1 MNTQSLDQSI
11 DVLSQAL
18 KQLAESKNTAGE
30 LTDITFIDFKS
41 KNGSS
46 NYGKGIIFS
55 GQGSTKQIVL
65 SQDPDRFFL
74 TENLDL
80 AKDKSLMINRTKV
93 LDSKEL
99 GPTVIKSS
107 LKEVGRL
114 KGLIVDGSVSI
125 NQYVYF
131 DSITD
136 RFGIGTEQ
144 PNSALSISE
153 NGIEITIGI
162 GDDGKPRI
170 GTYASHDFNISTGSV
185 PRIFLKANGDIDL
198 GNFNSNPS
206 QIRINGKLA
215 INTKVPDPAVDLHV
229 SGPVRIHN
237 HLHTYAES
245 APTVGNYNVG
255 DIVWNSNPRSGSYV
269 GWVCTKAGSPGL
281 WGRFGDIR

>member
-1 MNTQSLDQSI
+1 MNNQTLDQSI

-18 KQLAESKNTAGE
+18 KDLADSKNKAGE
-30 LTDITFIDFKS
+30 LIDVTFIDFKS

-46 NYGKGIIFS
+46 NYGKGIIWS

-65 SQDPDRFFL
+65 SQDPDRIFL

-80 AKDKSLMINRTKV
+80 GKEKSLMINRVKV

-99 GPTVIKSS
+99 GPTVVKSS
-107 LKEVGRL
+107 LREVGRL
-114 KGLIVDGSVSI
+114 KGLIVDGSVSV
-125 NQYVYF
+125 NQYIYF
-131 DSITD
+131 DAITD
-136 RFGIGTEQ
+136 RLGLGTEQ
-144 PNSALSISE
+144 PNSALSIAE

-170 GTYASHDFNISTGSV
+170 GTHASHDFNISVGSV

-206 QIRINGKLA
+206 QIRINGRLS
-215 INTKVPDPAVDLHV
+215 INAKVPDPAVDLHV
-229 SGPVRIHN
+229 SGPIRIHN
-237 HLHTYAES
+237 HLHTYAEA
-245 APTVGNYNVG
+245 APTAGNYSTG
-255 DIVWNSNPRSGSYV
+255 DIVWNLNPRSGSYV

-281 WGRFGDIR
+281 WGRFGEIR